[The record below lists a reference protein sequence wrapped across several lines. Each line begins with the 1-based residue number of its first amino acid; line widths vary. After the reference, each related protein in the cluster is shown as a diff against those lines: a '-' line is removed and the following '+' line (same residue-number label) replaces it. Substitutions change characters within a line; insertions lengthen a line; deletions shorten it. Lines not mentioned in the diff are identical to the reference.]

1 MSDRILPG
9 HGMHRVAYV
18 TTANTGG
25 SLELYGGPEGSAALR
40 RVDPHG
46 VLLVVR
52 DQELFIEKPL
62 LPMIG
67 RYFMAAAIL
76 LGQDINEGWDSPEQT
91 VMSEQ
96 TETS

>member
-1 MSDRILPG
+1 MSDLILPG

-25 SLELYGGPEGSAALR
+25 SLDFYGPEGSAALR

-46 VLLVVR
+46 VLIVVR
-52 DQELFIEKPL
+52 GQELSINKPL
-62 LPMIG
+62 LPTIG

-76 LGQDINEGWDSPEQT
+76 LGEDINEGWDREQT
-91 VMSEQ
+91 ING
-96 TETS
+96 